1 MPVEGRG
8 LSSRQTQYVG
18 KDLGDWATYKLQEGF
33 RTRRW
38 RRTPKQRR
46 EVLSESRMREICTSG
61 SMSGMWKRSH
71 GRTTK
76 APPDERGGNRYVR
89 PTATAPHLD
98 STELNQSER
107 DQLTTLLSGGK
118 QAARKLKR
126 AQILL
131 AADAGASDEEI
142 ATSIGVG
149 GSTVYRTKRRFV
161 LGNLEAALREEPR
174 PGARRKLSGKEE
186 ALLVATACSSP
197 PAGRSR
203 WTLELLAGELVR
215 LTTHAGVSRETVRR
229 RLAENDLKPWR
240 KDMWCIPQVDAEY
253 VARME
258 DVLDL
263 YAEPPDPKRP
273 VICFD
278 ESPIQLIG
286 EVRSPIPAKP
296 GQLERCDCEYRRNG
310 TANLF
315 VFLDV
320 HRPWRKVKVTTSRA
334 AVDFAVC
341 MRELAEV
348 HLPAAERIRVVL
360 DNLSTHSAGA
370 LYQTFPPDEARRV
383 LRRLEFHYVPKHAS
397 WLNMVEIEIGV
408 LAAQCLD
415 RRIGSIER
423 LTAQTAA
430 WEQQRNAAR
439 ARIKWMF
446 TTGKARAKMA
456 RAYPQPQANSRHI
469 QRVKTSV
476 QRY

>member
-1 MPVEGRG
+1 MNV
-8 LSSRQTQYVG
+8 
-18 KDLGDWATYKLQEGF
+18 
-33 RTRRW
+33 
-38 RRTPKQRR
+38 
-46 EVLSESRMREICTSG
+46 
-61 SMSGMWKRSH
+61 
-71 GRTTK
+71 
-76 APPDERGGNRYVR
+76 RYWV
-89 PTATAPHLD
+89 
-98 STELNQSER
+98 ELNQSER

-142 ATSIGVG
+142 ATSVGVG
-149 GSTVYRTKRRFV
+149 GTTVYRTKRRFV
-161 LGNLEAALREEPR
+161 LGNLEAALGEAPR

-197 PAGRSR
+197 PAGRAR

-215 LTTHAGVSRETVRR
+215 LTAHASVSRETVRR

-258 DVLDL
+258 DALDL

-273 VICFD
+273 VVCFD

-320 HRPWRKVKVTTSRA
+320 HRPWRKVKVTTRRA

-348 HLPAAERIRVVL
+348 LLPAAERIRVVL

-383 LRRLEFHYVPKHAS
+383 LRRLEFHYVPKHAR

-423 LTAQTAA
+423 LTAETAA

-446 TTGKARAKMA
+446 TTEKARAKMA
-456 RAYPQPQANSRHI
+456 RAYPQPQANSGHI